1 MLGGLAIVSAVSM
14 ANAQTLTLDWRSEK
28 DIPDQTN
35 VRWGAGFDGKVYCND
50 KSVPTIYVWDE
61 TGERSDLGVG
71 GAAGVG
77 MTFDAV
83 GNAIIQNGFAGAGSM
98 TSFKIWNKTTNELTV
113 VPITIPEGASAA
125 RLDIIARAV
134 GDVTSDEGGAIF
146 LCGTGNTAVS
156 KIYFANGVQDVE
168 K

>member
-1 MLGGLAIVSAVSM
+1 MRKSLLRLMLGGLAIVSAVSM

-113 VPITIPEGASAA
+113 VPITIPEGESRGKSFKRLHRWRYSPTAA
-125 RLDIIARAV
+125 Y
-134 GDVTSDEGGAIF
+134 
-146 LCGTGNTAVS
+146 GNNEVHLHPYLH
-156 KIYFANGVQDVE
+156 KPCPP
-168 K
+168 